1 MKKFG
6 AITVLLVGVSMAS
19 ACDAAPRGVRD
30 DARCLLSM
38 ALSTNDPSFKQAG
51 TLGSYFFSGRILSQE
66 PKFDFSTRLAQ
77 EASQMTVEEVTA
89 ERIRCAA
96 GLKAAIEALN
106 ASESSLNNVQ
116 LKPSP
121 TPH

>member
-1 MKKFG
+1 MKTFG
-6 AITVLLVGVSMAS
+6 AMAVLMVGISLA
-19 ACDAAPRGVRD
+19 APCDAAPRGVRD
-30 DARCLLSM
+30 DTRCLLSM
-38 ALSTNDPSFKQAG
+38 ALSTNDPAFKQAG
-51 TLGSYFFSGRILSQE
+51 TLASYFFSGRILSQE

-96 GLKAAIEALN
+96 TLKAAIEALN
-106 ASESSLNNVQ
+106 AAESSLNNVQ